1 MKIKIIIVFLISF
14 CANVFAQSGFQFEN
28 NKNKI
33 VIPFKL
39 INNLIFI
46 PITVNGI
53 ELNFMLDSGSGETIL
68 FSLEDQEQI
77 SFSNAKKIKL
87 KGFGTDDFIDGLKS
101 TNNKLSVHGFSDSN
115 HELYIVLDQEFNLS
129 SQIGIPVNGIIG
141 YKFFENYL
149 VETNYSKKKIFIYKN
164 DIKIRKKLDEKYSN
178 SPILIEN
185 SKPYF
190 QTKITIDNK
199 IIETKMLLDSGNSD
213 ALWIFLNQNN
223 QLKVPKNNFDD
234 YLGRGFSGQI
244 FGKRARI
251 DKLSITNFDFDKPL
265 AAFLDTIS
273 IKKSNIIQD
282 REGSI
287 GAEILKRFNIVYD
300 YPKSKIYFKKNE
312 LYNLPFNFNMSGIEI
327 QHDGLQ
333 WVKEKEEISKN
344 GTIAFS
350 LSEEKIINFNYKFSL
365 KPTFK
370 ITSIRANSPAEQIGL
385 KKEDQIITI
394 NNHQIYNY
402 TLQEINELLKSEEGK
417 SITIEIERDNKIYN
431 FKFQLKNI
439 L

>member
-1 MKIKIIIVFLISF
+1 MKIKIIIVFIIST
-14 CANVFAQSGFQFEN
+14 CVNVFAQSGFQFEK
-28 NKNKI
+28 NKSKI

-46 PITVNGI
+46 PIMVNGI
-53 ELNFMLDSGSGETIL
+53 ELNFMLDTGSGETIL

-77 SFSNAKKIKL
+77 SFRNSKKIKL
-87 KGFGTDDFIDGLKS
+87 KGFGNDDYIDGLKS
-101 TNNKLSVHGFSDSN
+101 TNNKLSVRGYSDNN
-115 HELYIVLDQEFNLS
+115 HEVYIVLDQEFNLS
-129 SQIGIPVNGIIG
+129 SQIGLPVNGIIG

-164 DIKIRKKLDEKYSN
+164 DSKIKKKLGEKYEN
-178 SPILIEN
+178 SSLLIEN
-185 SKPYF
+185 SKPYL
-190 QTKITIDNK
+190 QTKITINNK
-199 IIETKMLLDSGNSD
+199 IIDAKMLLDTGNSD
-213 ALWIFLNQNN
+213 ALWVFLNQNN
-223 QLKVPKNNFDD
+223 KIEVPNNNFDD

-300 YPKSKIYFKKNE
+300 YPNSKIYFKKNE
-312 LYNLPFNFNMSGIEI
+312 LYNLPFNFNMSGIEV

-333 WVKEKEEISKN
+333 WIKEKEEVSKN
-344 GTIAFS
+344 GSIAFS
-350 LSEEKIINFNYKFSL
+350 LSEEKIVNFNYKFSL

-370 ITSIRANSPAEQIGL
+370 ITNLRANSPAEHIGL
-385 KKEDQIITI
+385 KKEDIIIAI

-402 TLQEINELLKSEEGK
+402 SLQEINELLKSEEGK
-417 SITIEIERDNKIYN
+417 SITIEIERNHKTYN